1 VLAAWPQFFIFL
13 LSTAM
18 IKLTRLN
25 KSEFYLNPD
34 LIKSIEETPDT
45 IIKLTNDDHV
55 LVLEKAEEV
64 IDKIVA
70 FRVRILQ
77 QSRHGIDTGE

>member
-1 VLAAWPQFFIFL
+1 
-13 LSTAM
+13 M

-34 LIKSIEETPDT
+34 LIKIIEETPDT

-55 LVLEKAEEV
+55 LVLEKAAEV
-64 IDKIVA
+64 IEKIVA